1 MLLDT
6 LSLKFALS
14 VVALLLCVLFFGT
27 FRHTRSP
34 YSGWWCISLGCL
46 LAGNVAFLLTGT
58 PQQVWADPLGNALV
72 VAGAFCVW
80 AGSRS
85 LRVLP
90 VRPWQLLTA
99 PLLTAVASALENP
112 ASNEWSGGAVYL
124 AMMALGMGL
133 ATRELWLVKPIGS
146 WINRSLSLGA
156 GTLSAYF
163 LVRWFV
169 YMLEGWDGA
178 EFRTF
183 FSSSVTSVLT
193 MLLLVTVSY
202 SMTALSN
209 EQLIN
214 ALSEQANRDG
224 LTDLLNRRTFTELA
238 SREIHRL
245 DAGGSSSTL
254 IMADLDHF
262 KTLNDTHGHTVGDAA
277 IKAFAAACMGTVRT
291 TDLVGRYG
299 GEEFVILLSGAEQE
313 TGQII
318 AAEISR
324 ALAAAPTPPGVT
336 FPTVSY
342 GVAASTDAGAELDL
356 MIEAADAA
364 LYQAKAQGR
373 NQAVGANSSKA
384 TDFSSTKSI
393 RRPTRG

>member
-6 LSLKFALS
+6 LSLEFALS
-14 VVALLLCVLFFGT
+14 VVALLLCLLFFST
-27 FRHTRSP
+27 FRQTRSA

-46 LAGNVAFLLTGT
+46 LTGNVAFLLTGT
-58 PQQVWADPLGNALV
+58 PQQLWADPLGNALV

-90 VRPWQLLTA
+90 VRRWQLLAA
-99 PLLTAVASALENP
+99 PVLTAVASVLENP

-163 LVRWFV
+163 LVRWVV
-169 YMLEGWDGA
+169 YLLEGPDGP

-214 ALSEQANRDG
+214 ALSEQANRDS
-224 LTDLLNRRTFTELA
+224 LTGLLNRRAFMELG
-238 SREIHRL
+238 SREVRRL
-245 DAGGSSSTL
+245 DTRGSTSTL

-262 KTLNDTHGHTVGDAA
+262 KKLNDTHGHTAGDAA
-277 IKAFAAACMGTVRT
+277 IKAFSAACMSTVRT

-299 GEEFVILLSGAEQE
+299 GEEFIILLSGAEQE

-324 ALAAAPTPPGVT
+324 VLAAAPAPPGVT

-342 GVAASTDAGAELDL
+342 GVAASADAGADLDH

-364 LYQAKAQGR
+364 LYQAKTRGR
-373 NQAVGANSSKA
+373 NRAVTANPAKA
-384 TDFSSTKSI
+384 VDFRATK
-393 RRPTRG
+393 PVRGSR